1 MIFSQAMDEM
11 EERVRELKRKR
22 TSTRS
27 ARIWTAR
34 NYGVA
39 GPGAGPMIGRA
50 YKHMLEYRL
59 DNGPVDHDV
68 AVEELKRWYAEIQ

>member
-1 MIFSQAMDEM
+1 M
-11 EERVRELKRKR
+11 
-22 TSTRS
+22 TRLLFL
-27 ARIWTAR
+27 IPVT
-34 NYGVA
+34 NT
-39 GPGAGPMIGRA
+39 MIGRA